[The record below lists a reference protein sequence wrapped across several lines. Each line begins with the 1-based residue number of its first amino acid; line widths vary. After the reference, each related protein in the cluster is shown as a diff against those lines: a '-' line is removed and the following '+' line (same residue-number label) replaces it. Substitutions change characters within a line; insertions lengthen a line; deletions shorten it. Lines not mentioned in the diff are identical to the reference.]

1 MKTIHAMILVV
12 FSLACVGCG
21 DPNDTKQKS
30 SATIDGKP
38 SGSTDVDATQ
48 NSARASQ
55 NADQIAQTKNTNT
68 ANDNSDTRNADAK
81 GSTLAVKP
89 TDDSATGNLTPRQAN
104 QDDKNAN
111 PNADDDEKGLVEI
124 GSADPNDEPLKPIDE
139 GPPPT
144 QLPKDFLGDGVR
156 PLNKQGTV
164 LIDVPRKK
172 IFLKTHV
179 SLRTGALEMLVC
191 LKQTKEHESI
201 VALDSQAYTIHT
213 ALVALGMS
221 EGKASYWLPPK
232 NDDDDPEF
240 FPAQGE
246 KIDIFVHWRD
256 TAGKLHREPAQHW
269 IRHTINRYYDE
280 QFEKLP
286 ADLKLIEDENLRW
299 DEINK
304 TMFWYGPMSKEQH
317 KELMARSTD
326 KKYQAAI
333 TRFHKN
339 SQPREMAADFLFV
352 GSGFFEDEGERQYL
366 AEGGY
371 VVCVANFNMA
381 MIDISAESNSQG
393 EALTYE
399 AYTER
404 IPPRKSEV
412 LIELMPAKKV
422 KTTEK
427 K

>member
-1 MKTIHAMILVV
+1 MNTIQKTIFCVLV
-12 FSLACVGCG
+12 FALIGCG
-21 DPNDTKQKS
+21 EPTPKI
-30 SATIDGKP
+30 SATYDGKP
-38 SGSTDVDATQ
+38 SGSVDAPSTDLV
-48 NSARASQ
+48 NG
-55 NADQIAQTKNTNT
+55 
-68 ANDNSDTRNADAK
+68 AK
-81 GSTLAVKP
+81 TTDPNVD
-89 TDDSATGNLTPRQAN
+89 TDDNAKPDEAKNDVAAK
-104 QDDKNAN
+104 DDPKRNSKDEPKENDGKKASDEN
-111 PNADDDEKGLVEI
+111 KPETDAAPPEKGLAEI
-124 GSADPNDEPLKPIDE
+124 GSAKPDDDSLKPVDN
-139 GPPPT
+139 GPKPT
-144 QLPKDFLGDGVR
+144 QLPADLLGEGVR
-156 PLNKQGTV
+156 PLNKRGTV

-201 VALDSQAYTIHT
+201 VALDSQAFTIHT

-221 EGKASYWLPPK
+221 EGKAAYWVPPK
-232 NDDDDPEF
+232 NDDDDPKF
-240 FPAQGE
+240 VPASGQ

-256 TAGKLHREPAQHW
+256 TKGNLHREPAQHW
-269 IRHTINRYYDE
+269 IRHTINKYYDE

-286 ADLKLIEDENLRW
+286 PDLKLVEDENLRW

-304 TMFWYGPMSKEQH
+304 TLFWYGPMSAKQQEQ
-317 KELMARSTD
+317 LLARSKD
-326 KKYQAAI
+326 KKYQATI
-333 TRFHKN
+333 KRIHKD

-352 GSGFFEDEGERQYL
+352 GSGFFEEEGKRQYL

-371 VVCVANFNMA
+371 VICVANFNMA

-412 LIELMPAKKV
+412 LIELTPAKKPV
-422 KTTEK
+422 KAAPSK
-427 K
+427 KEEPAKK